1 MINYRKKIIII
12 ILIIVFLVVFKLN
25 DEKTIG
31 FIYEHKYIKLNSS
44 IIQRTVINEKT
55 RIFCMI
61 LTQNKSLYN
70 NRVII
75 HSIFHFF
82 NEKY

>member
-1 MINYRKKIIII
+1 MINYRKKIIFV
-12 ILIIVFLVVFKLN
+12 ILIFVILVLL
-25 DEKTIG
+25 
-31 FIYEHKYIKLNSS
+31 KLNSKNN
-44 IIQRTVINEKT
+44 IRILKNIEELNRNLNITTVYEKT